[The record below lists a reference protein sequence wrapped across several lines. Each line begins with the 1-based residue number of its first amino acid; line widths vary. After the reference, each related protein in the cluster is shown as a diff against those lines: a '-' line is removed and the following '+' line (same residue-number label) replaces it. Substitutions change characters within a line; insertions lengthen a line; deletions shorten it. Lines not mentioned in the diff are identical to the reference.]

1 MLNVCPCVC
10 ELAVTLLILLLHRK
24 TLLLATGIV
33 VAGGAAAYVQS
44 RLTYK
49 KHDSFG
55 QYNGLNENKET
66 EKAVTND
73 HKIKKPPQKRGG
85 LKSLQVLAAI
95 LLSEMGQMGARDL
108 LSLVGIVV
116 SRKPLNFL
124 YWSELLCL
132 YF

>member
-1 MLNVCPCVC
+1 M
-10 ELAVTLLILLLHRK
+10 TLLILLLHRK

-73 HKIKKPPQKRGG
+73 RKIKKPPRGG

-116 SRKPLNFL
+116 SL
-124 YWSELLCL
+124 
-132 YF
+132 